1 MSSPQRNFWIAFY
14 ALGALVFAATTALPA
29 CSQAPTPEHETQS
42 AALTISPG
50 VTLSSATWWLI
61 AADGTTKTGTVAVG
75 TTKQVAVPPSAL
87 GLAPSTSYQLVVSG
101 VASDGITGC
110 SGSTSFTTNATGTLP
125 MPASVTLAC
134 ASPPDAGQLL
144 LTNTVVNSCPVIDGV
159 SANPASAVV
168 GATMALA
175 VTAHDPDSG
184 PAVLTYQWMASSG
197 TLTGAT
203 TSTPTFSC
211 TAPGTVTITV
221 APSDGD
227 ANCGVNLPFTVS
239 CTGP

>member
-1 MSSPQRNFWIAFY
+1 MSSPRRNFWIAFS
-14 ALGALVFAATTALPA
+14 ALGALAIAATTTPA

-61 AADGTTKTGTVAVG
+61 AASGTTKTGTVAVG
-75 TTKQVAVPPSAL
+75 STHQVAVPPSAL
-87 GLAPSTSYQLVVSG
+87 GLAPSTSYQLIVSG

-110 SGSTSFTTNATGTLP
+110 SGSTSFTTNASGTLP

-134 ASPPDAGQLL
+134 TSTDAGQLL

-159 SANPASAVV
+159 SADPASVVV
-168 GATMALA
+168 GGTMSLG
-175 VTAHDPDSG
+175 VTAHDPDSS
-184 PAVLTYQWMASSG
+184 PAALTYQWNASSG
-197 TLTGAT
+197 TLTGST
-203 TSTPTFSC
+203 TASPTFTC
-211 TAPGTVTITV
+211 TQAGTVTITV

-227 ANCGVNLPFTVS
+227 ANCGVSLPFTVA
-239 CTGP
+239 CTTP